1 MDAKSRHI
9 DLETFGAW
17 MRQIQEQPP
26 WRARADREADY
37 YDGNQLD
44 AEVLRRQREL
54 GIPPAIEP
62 MIQPTIN
69 TILGLEV
76 KQRPDWKVVPD
87 DDEEDDAVAEALN
100 HKLNRAERHA
110 GADAAC
116 SEAFKSQISV
126 GVGWVEVARESDPFK
141 FGYRCRSIHRNE
153 IWWDFLSREPDLS
166 DARYL
171 VRRKWVDVDMAALM
185 FPKHK
190 ELLESVGRGWQGYDW
205 DVTLD
210 GGDTPALY
218 SAWQHE
224 RGWSIEEQDWR
235 DVDRRRV
242 CLYECWYRVW
252 EQVDVL
258 KSPDGR
264 VVEFDEADPEHIDA
278 LLAGG
283 TLERAT
289 VSKVRLSWWCGPH
302 LLSDEPTPYQHR
314 HFPYVAFWGYREDRT
329 GVPYGLVKSMMFL
342 QDEINARISK
352 MQWLLSARSTI
363 RTDGAVLQDDEEF
376 RQMVARPDAD
386 IILDAA
392 HMAQPGAKFEIQ
404 RNFELSQ
411 QQFSRLQD
419 AREGIKRVT
428 GVTANFEGSAQGNNQ
443 SGLAVNSLIEQSVQ
457 AVTDMMDNFASARM
471 QVGDILLSLIMQDSQ
486 AEERVI
492 VPGTVVREDREVIL
506 NLPEYDADGNASGR
520 LTNDVQ
526 RARLKVGLEDV
537 PSTPSF
543 RAQQLAAMSE
553 AFKSMPVRYQEAV
566 MPFLFSLMDV
576 PNKAEVMEVIKQISH
591 LPTEEEIEQRIKDE
605 VAKAGMEVKAREVAV
620 KEQLA
625 QQRAELNEA
634 TIKKIVA
641 ESVSRTIES
650 IYSATQAG
658 MQIASVPQVAPI
670 ADQLLRSAGFED
682 ADAAPIVAPPGIP
695 MASDAD
701 AGKPTAGGAGYPDEA
716 PMMEEPPVDEYQPE
730 QNTSPMF
737 PPRAR
742 PEAVPTPDMPETA
755 PMMEPDTG
763 QNAGIERPGVEPPP
777 EEMF

>member
-1 MDAKSRHI
+1 MDAKSSHI
-9 DLETFGAW
+9 NLETWTRWLA
-17 MRQIQEQPP
+17 QLHEQPP

-44 AEVLRRQREL
+44 ADVLRRQREL

-62 MIQPTIN
+62 MIKTTIDS
-69 TILGLEV
+69 ILGLEV
-76 KQRPDWKVVPD
+76 KQRPDFKVVPD
-87 DDEEDDAVAEALN
+87 DDEQDDAVAEALN

-110 GADAAC
+110 KADAAC
-116 SEAFKSQISV
+116 SEAFKSQIGV
-126 GVGWVEVARESDPFK
+126 GIGWVEVARESDPFR

-153 IWWDFLSREPDLS
+153 IYWDYLSREPDLS

-171 VRRKWVDVDMAALM
+171 IRRKWLDVDMAVRV
-185 FPKHK
+185 FPRHR
-190 ELLESVGRGWQGYDW
+190 ELLENIGRGWHGMDW
-205 DVTLD
+205 DMTLE
-210 GGDTPALY
+210 GGTVPALA
-218 SAWQHE
+218 SAYQQE
-224 RGWSIEEQDWR
+224 RGWSIEEQEWR
-235 DVDRRRV
+235 DIDRRRV

-264 VVEFDEADPEHIDA
+264 VVEFDETNPEHVDA
-278 LLAGG
+278 LLTGG

-289 VSKVRLSWWCGPH
+289 VSKIRLSWWCGPH

-314 HFPYVAFWGYREDRT
+314 HFPYVPFWGYREDRT
-329 GVPYGLVKSMMFL
+329 GVPYGLIKGMMFL

-386 IILDAA
+386 IILDQA

-411 QQFSRLQD
+411 QQFNRLQD

-428 GVTANFEGSAQGNNQ
+428 GVTANFEGTAQGNNQ
-443 SGLAVNSLIEQSVQ
+443 SGMAVNSLIEQSVQ
-457 AVTDMMDNFASARM
+457 AVTDMMDNFAAARM
-471 QVGDILLSLIMQDSQ
+471 QVGDILLSLIVQDSQ

-506 NLPEYDADGNASGR
+506 NLPEYDAAGNGR

-526 RARLKVGLEDV
+526 RAKLKVTLEDV

-553 AFKSMPVRYQEAV
+553 AFKSMPQQYQEAT
-566 MPFLFSLMDV
+566 MPFLFALMDV
-576 PNKAEVMEVIKQISH
+576 PNKKEVMEVIKQISH
-591 LPTEEEIEQRIKDE
+591 LPTEEEIEQRIKDA

-620 KEQLA
+620 KEAAEQRQA
-625 QQRAELNEA
+625 QMTEA
-634 TIKKIVA
+634 QIQKLVA
-641 ESVSRTIES
+641 ETVSRTIES

-658 MQIASVPQVAPI
+658 MQIASAPQVAPI

-682 ADAAPIVAPPGIP
+682 HDQPPIVAPPGAQQ
-695 MASDAD
+695 MAPD
-701 AGKPTAGGAGYPDEA
+701 AGAGIPTAGGFAGTGGADLMA
-716 PMMEEPPVDEYQPE
+716 PMESGYEPQA
-730 QNTSPMF
+730 NTSPMF
-737 PPRAR
+737 PPRAT
-742 PEAVPTPDMPETA
+742 PEAVPTPEA
-755 PMMEPDTG
+755 PDAPPMGQPDAG
-763 QNAGIERPGVEPPP
+763 VNAGIERPGPEPVP
-777 EEMF
+777 EQLPLL

>member
-1 MDAKSRHI
+1 
-9 DLETFGAW
+9 

-76 KQRPDWKVVPD
+76 KQRPDFKVVPD
-87 DDEEDDAVAEALN
+87 DDEQDDLVAEALN

-110 GADAAC
+110 KADAAC

-126 GVGWVEVARESDPFK
+126 GVGWVEVAREADPFK
-141 FGYRCRSIHRNE
+141 FGYRCRSVHRNE
-153 IWWDFLSREPDLS
+153 IFWDFLSKEPDLS

-171 VRRKWVDVDMAALM
+171 VRRKWVDTDLAALM
-185 FPKHK
+185 FPRHK
-190 ELLESVGRGWQGYDW
+190 ELLESVGRGWQGMDW

-242 CLYECWYRVW
+242 CLYECWYRTW
-252 EQVDVL
+252 HQVDVL

-264 VVEFDEADPEHIDA
+264 VVEFDEADPEHVEA
-278 LLAGG
+278 LIAGG

-302 LLSDEPTPYQHR
+302 LLSDEPSPYQHR
-314 HFPYVAFWGYREDRT
+314 HFPYVPFWGYREDRT

-363 RTDGAVLQDDEEF
+363 RTDGAVIQDDEEF

-386 IILDAA
+386 FILDQA

-411 QQFSRLQD
+411 QQFNRLQD

-428 GVTANFEGSAQGNNQ
+428 GVTSNFEGSAQGSNQ

-471 QVGDILLSLIMQDSQ
+471 QVGDILLSLIVQDSQ

-492 VPGTVVREDREVIL
+492 VPGTVVREDKEITL
-506 NLPEYDADGNASGR
+506 NMPEYDANGNGR

-576 PNKAEVMEVIKQISH
+576 PNKAEVMEVIKQLSH
-591 LPTEEEIEQRIKDE
+591 LPTEEEIEQRIKDA
-605 VAKAGMEVKAREVAV
+605 VAQAGMEVKQREVAV

-625 QQRAELNEA
+625 QQREALNEA

-641 ESVSRTIES
+641 ESVNRTIQS

-658 MQIASVPQVAPI
+658 MQIAAAPQVAPI
-670 ADQLLRSAGFED
+670 ADQLLKSSGFED
-682 ADAAPIVAPPGIP
+682 ADTPPIVAGPGSP
-695 MASDAD
+695 MAPD
-701 AGKPTAGGAGYPDEA
+701 AGAAQTEGTRSGLPGEA
-716 PMMEEPPVDEYQPE
+716 VPKEEPPLDEYEPQ
-730 QNTSPMF
+730 QNTSPAF
-737 PPRAR
+737 PPVANPAEIAP
-742 PEAVPTPDMPETA
+742 PEIAA
-755 PMMEPDTG
+755 PPMGEADAGMG
-763 QNAGIERPGVEPPP
+763 AGIERPGVEPPP
-777 EEMF
+777 EGMGNY

>member
-1 MDAKSRHI
+1 MAGI
-9 DLETFGAW
+9 DLDTFQGW

-69 TILGLEV
+69 AILGLEV
-76 KQRPDWKVVPD
+76 KQRPDFKVVPD
-87 DDEEDDAVAEALN
+87 DDEQDDEIAEALN

-110 GADAAC
+110 KADAAC

-126 GVGWVEVARESDPFK
+126 GVGWVEVARETDPFK

-185 FPKHK
+185 FPRHK
-190 ELLESVGRGWQGYDW
+190 ELLESVGRGWQGFDW
-205 DVTLD
+205 NVTLDD

-242 CLYECWYRVW
+242 CLYECWYRIW

-278 LLAGG
+278 LLMGG

-302 LLSDEPTPYQHR
+302 LLSDEASPYQHR
-314 HFPYVAFWGYREDRT
+314 HFPYVPFWGNREDRT

-363 RTDGAVLQDDEEF
+363 RTDGAVFQDDEEF

-386 IILDAA
+386 IILDQA

-411 QQFSRLQD
+411 QQFARLQD

-457 AVTDMMDNFASARM
+457 AVTDMMDNFAAARM
-471 QVGDILLSLIMQDSQ
+471 QVGDILLSLIVQDSQ

-492 VPGTVVREDREVIL
+492 VPGTVVREDKEVIL
-506 NLPEYDADGNASGR
+506 NMPEYDADGNGR
-520 LTNDVQ
+520 LSNDVH
-526 RARLKVGLEDV
+526 RAKLKVTLEDV

-576 PNKAEVMEVIKQISH
+576 PNKAEVLEVIKQISH
-591 LPTEEEIEQRIKDE
+591 LPTEEEIEQRIKDA
-605 VAKAGMEVKAREVAV
+605 VAQAGMEVKQREVAV

-658 MQIASVPQVAPI
+658 MQIATVPQVAPI

-682 ADAAPIVAPPGIP
+682 ADTPPIVAPPQGLPPGQPGMIEPEPEP
-695 MASDAD
+695 M
-701 AGKPTAGGAGYPDEA
+701 EQ
-716 PMMEEPPVDEYQPE
+716 PVDEYQPE

-737 PPRAR
+737 PPRAT
-742 PEAVPTPDMPETA
+742 PDAVPTPDMPEAA
-755 PMMEPDTG
+755 PMMEPDAG
-763 QNAGIERPGVEPPP
+763 QNSGIERPGVEPPP
-777 EEMF
+777 EGF